1 MFSVPIP
8 AEIILEDESDKAYSA
23 PSLFF
28 WKGLFVIKHPAKR
41 ASHLKLDERPF
52 LFTTRDGGPPTAA
65 AFIWW
70 PSPVCGLGRCLTGEK
85 IPVID
90 QRRDLMPQPNLST
103 RVVHAGEK
111 RVKPH
116 HAITT
121 PIVQSSTYTFE
132 NTRDLTDYMEA
143 RLWGD
148 ETEREEY
155 GRYGNPT
162 IAAAEAKLADLDG
175 GEAACLFSSGMA
187 AVTTTL
193 LSLLS
198 AGSHII
204 MTDDC
209 YRRTRQFVTKFL
221 ARYDVEATQVPMGD
235 YEALE
240 DAIRPN
246 TKVILSESPTNP
258 YLRVLDLEKL
268 VALAKKHNLKT
279 IVDSTFATPIN
290 QRPLEYEIDF
300 VVHSAT
306 KYLGGHNDLLAGVV
320 SGSNYMVSAVKELR
334 GVLGA
339 VSDPQT
345 AYLLLRGLKT
355 LELRVRRQNDTADK
369 IAHFLTKH
377 PAVRRVYYPG
387 LASHPDYEVA
397 SEQMSGFGGVVS
409 FELETD
415 LAGTGNFI
423 DQLGIPY
430 IGPSLGGVESL
441 VEQVAL
447 VSYYELSSEE
457 RAEIGISDS
466 LVRLAVGIES
476 ADDLLADLTQALD
489 KSFQPAIFFQPVNSN
504 DLQKV
509 SSR

>member
-1 MFSVPIP
+1 M
-8 AEIILEDESDKAYSA
+8 AQQD
-23 PSLFF
+23 
-28 WKGLFVIKHPAKR
+28 
-41 ASHLKLDERPF
+41 
-52 LFTTRDGGPPTAA
+52 
-65 AFIWW
+65 
-70 PSPVCGLGRCLTGEK
+70 
-85 IPVID
+85 
-90 QRRDLMPQPNLST
+90 LST

-111 RVKPH
+111 RIKPH
-116 HAITT
+116 HALTT
-121 PIVQSSTYTFE
+121 PIAQTSTYTFE
-132 NTRDLTDYMEA
+132 NTQDLVDYMEA
-143 RLWGD
+143 KMWGD

-162 IAAAEAKLADLDG
+162 AAAAEAKLADLDS

-240 DAIRPN
+240 AAIRPN
-246 TKVILSESPTNP
+246 TKIIVSESPTNP
-258 YLRVLDLEKL
+258 YLRVLDLNKL
-268 VALAKKHNLKT
+268 VGIARRHNLKT
-279 IVDSTFATPIN
+279 IIDSTFATPIN
-290 QRPLEYEIDF
+290 QRPLEFGVDF
-300 VVHSAT
+300 VIHSAT

-320 SGSNYMVSAVKELR
+320 IGSDYMIGAIKEMQAM
-334 GVLGA
+334 LGD
-339 VSDPQT
+339 VSDPHT

-355 LELRVRRQNDTADK
+355 LELRVQRQNETADK
-369 IAHFLTKH
+369 VAHFLAGH

-387 LASHPDYEVA
+387 LASHPDHAVA
-397 SEQMSGFGGVVS
+397 VEQMSAYGGVVS
-409 FELETD
+409 FELEAD
-415 LAGTGNFI
+415 LAGTGKFI
-423 DQLGIPY
+423 DQLQIPY

-447 VSYYELSSEE
+447 VSYYELSTEE

-476 ADDLLADLTQALD
+476 ADDLLADLAQALD
-489 KSFQPAIFFQPVNSN
+489 KAFETETFFQAVNGSGR
-504 DLQKV
+504 V
-509 SSR
+509 MPAVMVRR

>member
-1 MFSVPIP
+1 MTDS
-8 AEIILEDESDKAYSA
+8 
-23 PSLFF
+23 
-28 WKGLFVIKHPAKR
+28 
-41 ASHLKLDERPF
+41 
-52 LFTTRDGGPPTAA
+52 T
-65 AFIWW
+65 
-70 PSPVCGLGRCLTGEK
+70 
-85 IPVID
+85 
-90 QRRDLMPQPNLST
+90 LST

-132 NTRDLTDYMEA
+132 NTRDLVDYMEA
-143 RLWGD
+143 KMWGD

-162 IAAAEAKLADLDG
+162 IATAEAKLANLDS
-175 GEAACLFSSGMA
+175 GEDACLFASGMA

-198 AGSHII
+198 AGSHVI

-221 ARYDVEATQVPMGD
+221 ARYGVEATQVPMGD
-235 YEALE
+235 YEAME
-240 DAIRPN
+240 AAIRPN

-268 VALAKKHNLKT
+268 VAIAKKHNLKT

-290 QRPLEYEIDF
+290 QRPLEYGIDF

-320 SGSNYMVSAVKELR
+320 IGSNYMISAIKEMR

-355 LELRVRRQNDTADK
+355 LELRVQRQNETADK
-369 IAHFLTKH
+369 IAHFLAKH

-387 LASHPDYEVA
+387 LVSHPDYEVA
-397 SEQMSGFGGVVS
+397 VEQMTGFGGVIS
-409 FELETD
+409 FELESD
-415 LAGTGNFI
+415 LEGAGRFI
-423 DQLGIPY
+423 DALQIPY

-476 ADDLLADLTQALD
+476 ADDLLADLAQALD
-489 KSFQPAIFFQPVNSN
+489 QTFQTETFFQVVNV
-504 DLQKV
+504 K
-509 SSR
+509 SRTTPIVFAK

>member
-1 MFSVPIP
+1 MTQS
-8 AEIILEDESDKAYSA
+8 
-23 PSLFF
+23 
-28 WKGLFVIKHPAKR
+28 
-41 ASHLKLDERPF
+41 
-52 LFTTRDGGPPTAA
+52 
-65 AFIWW
+65 
-70 PSPVCGLGRCLTGEK
+70 
-85 IPVID
+85 
-90 QRRDLMPQPNLST
+90 NLST

-121 PIVQSSTYTFE
+121 PVVQTSTYTFE
-132 NTRDLTDYMEA
+132 NTRDLVDYMEA

-162 IAAAEAKLADLDG
+162 VAAAEAKLANLDS

-198 AGSHII
+198 TGGHVI

-221 ARYDVEATQVPMGD
+221 ARYGVEATQVPMGD

-240 DAIRPN
+240 AAIQPN

-268 VALAKKHNLKT
+268 VAIAKKHNIKT

-290 QRPLEYEIDF
+290 QRPLEYGVDF

-320 SGSNYMVSAVKELR
+320 IGSNYMISAIRDTR
-334 GVLGA
+334 GILGDIL
-339 VSDPQT
+339 DPHP

-355 LELRVRRQNDTADK
+355 LELRVLRQNETADK
-369 IAHFLTKH
+369 IAHFLAKH

-387 LASHPDYEVA
+387 LVSHPDYEVA
-397 SEQMSGFGGVVS
+397 IEQMTGFGGVVS

-415 LAGTGNFI
+415 LEGTGRFI
-423 DQLGIPY
+423 DELRLPY

-441 VEQVAL
+441 VEQVAII
-447 VSYYELSSEE
+447 SYYELSSEE

-476 ADDLLADLTQALD
+476 ADDLLADLAQALD
-489 KSFQPAIFFQPVNSN
+489 KAFHTETLFQCVNGSGRVVPMV
-504 DLQKV
+504 LQ
-509 SSR
+509 RR

>member
-1 MFSVPIP
+1 MT
-8 AEIILEDESDKAYSA
+8 D
-23 PSLFF
+23 
-28 WKGLFVIKHPAKR
+28 
-41 ASHLKLDERPF
+41 
-52 LFTTRDGGPPTAA
+52 
-65 AFIWW
+65 
-70 PSPVCGLGRCLTGEK
+70 
-85 IPVID
+85 
-90 QRRDLMPQPNLST
+90 PNLST

-111 RVKPH
+111 RIKPH
-116 HAITT
+116 HALTT
-121 PIVQSSTYTFE
+121 PIVQTSTYTFE
-132 NTRDLTDYMEA
+132 NTQDLVNYMEA

-148 ETEREEY
+148 EIEREEY

-162 IAAAEAKLADLDG
+162 IAAVETKLADLDS
-175 GEAACLFSSGMA
+175 GEAACLFASGMA

-198 AGSHII
+198 TGSHIL

-221 ARYDVEATQVPMGD
+221 TRYGIEATQVPMGD
-235 YEALE
+235 YETLE
-240 DAIRPN
+240 AAIRPN

-258 YLRVLDLEKL
+258 YLRVLDLAKL
-268 VALAKKHNLKT
+268 VAIAHKHNLKT

-290 QRPLEYEIDF
+290 QRPLEFGVDF
-300 VVHSAT
+300 IIHSAT

-320 SGSNYMVSAVKELR
+320 IGSKYMISAVRELE
-334 GVLGA
+334 GILGA
-339 VSDPQT
+339 VSDPHT

-355 LELRVRRQNDTADK
+355 LELRVKRQNETADK
-369 IAHFLTKH
+369 IAHFLAKH

-387 LASHPDYEVA
+387 LVSHPDYEVA
-397 SEQMSGFGGVVS
+397 VEQMSGFGGVVS

-415 LAGTGNFI
+415 LEGTGRFI
-423 DQLGIPY
+423 DQLQIPY

-476 ADDLLADLTQALD
+476 ADDLLADLAQALD
-489 KSFQPAIFFQPVNSN
+489 KTFQTTTFFQALNGNGWVAPV
-504 DLQKV
+504 V
-509 SSR
+509 MSRQ

>member
-1 MFSVPIP
+1 MTHS
-8 AEIILEDESDKAYSA
+8 
-23 PSLFF
+23 
-28 WKGLFVIKHPAKR
+28 
-41 ASHLKLDERPF
+41 
-52 LFTTRDGGPPTAA
+52 
-65 AFIWW
+65 
-70 PSPVCGLGRCLTGEK
+70 
-85 IPVID
+85 
-90 QRRDLMPQPNLST
+90 NLST

-121 PIVQSSTYTFE
+121 PIIQTSTYTFE
-132 NTRDLTDYMEA
+132 NTRDLVDYMEA

-148 ETEREEY
+148 EIEREEY

-162 IAAAEAKLADLDG
+162 IAAAEAKLANLDS

-198 AGSHII
+198 AGSHVI

-221 ARYDVEATQVPMGD
+221 ARYGVEATQVPMGD
-235 YEALE
+235 YEAME
-240 DAIRPN
+240 AAIRPH

-258 YLRVLDLEKL
+258 YLRVLDLKKL
-268 VALAKKHNLKT
+268 VAIAKKHNLKT

-290 QRPLEYEIDF
+290 QRPLEFGVDF

-320 SGSNYMVSAVKELR
+320 IGSNYMISAIREMR
-334 GVLGA
+334 GVLGD

-355 LELRVRRQNDTADK
+355 LDLRVQRQNETADK
-369 IAHFLTKH
+369 IAHFLAKH

-387 LASHPDYEVA
+387 LISHPDYEVA
-397 SEQMSGFGGVVS
+397 IEQMSGFGGVVS

-415 LAGTGNFI
+415 LEGTGHFI
-423 DQLGIPY
+423 DQLQIPY

-457 RAEIGISDS
+457 RAAIGISDS

-476 ADDLLADLTQALD
+476 ADDLLADLAQALD
-489 KSFQPAIFFQPVNSN
+489 KAFHTETFFQTVNGN
-504 DLQKV
+504 DRVAPLVMQ
-509 SSR
+509 RR

>member
-1 MFSVPIP
+1 M
-8 AEIILEDESDKAYSA
+8 
-23 PSLFF
+23 
-28 WKGLFVIKHPAKR
+28 
-41 ASHLKLDERPF
+41 
-52 LFTTRDGGPPTAA
+52 T
-65 AFIWW
+65 
-70 PSPVCGLGRCLTGEK
+70 
-85 IPVID
+85 D
-90 QRRDLMPQPNLST
+90 QNLST

-121 PIVQSSTYTFE
+121 PIMQTSTYTFE
-132 NTRDLTDYMEA
+132 NTQDLTDFMEA
-143 RLWGD
+143 KLWGD
-148 ETEREEY
+148 EIEREEY

-162 IAAAEAKLADLDG
+162 IAAVEAKLANLDG
-175 GEAACLFSSGMA
+175 GEAACVFSSGMA

-198 AGSHII
+198 AGGHVI

-221 ARYDVEATQVPMGD
+221 SRYGVEATQVPMGD

-240 DAIRPN
+240 AAIRPN

-268 VALAKKHNLKT
+268 VAIAQKHNIKT
-279 IVDSTFATPIN
+279 IIDSTFATPIN
-290 QRPLEYEIDF
+290 QRPLEFGVDF

-320 SGSNYMVSAVKELR
+320 IGSDYMIGAIKETQ
-334 GVLGA
+334 GILGD
-339 VSDPQT
+339 VSDPHT

-355 LELRVRRQNDTADK
+355 LELRVQRQNDTADK
-369 IAHFLTKH
+369 IAHFLAKH

-387 LASHPDYEVA
+387 LVSHPDYEVA
-397 SEQMSGFGGVVS
+397 IEQMVGFGGVVS

-415 LAGTGNFI
+415 YEGTGHFI
-423 DQLGIPY
+423 DQLKIPY

-441 VEQVAL
+441 VEQVAI
-447 VSYYELSSEE
+447 VSYYELSTEE

-466 LVRLAVGIES
+466 LVRYAVGVEA
-476 ADDLLADLTQALD
+476 ADDLLADLAQALD
-489 KSFQPAIFFQPVNSN
+489 KAFQTETLFQAVNGSGKVTPV
-504 DLQKV
+504 V
-509 SSR
+509 MYRR